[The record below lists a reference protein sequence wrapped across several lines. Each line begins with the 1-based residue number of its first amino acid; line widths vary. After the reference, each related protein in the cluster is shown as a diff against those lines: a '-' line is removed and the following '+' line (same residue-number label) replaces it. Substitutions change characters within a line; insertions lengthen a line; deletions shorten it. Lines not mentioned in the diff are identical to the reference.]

1 MSLFEN
7 KRAFTL
13 TTIFAFAFAGCA
25 TYGFLQRSALQDTV
39 KKINEADSKME
50 KIVKSP
56 LPAKAETRELLNKQT
71 TAIQRSLR
79 PLEEDLS
86 VYAKTC
92 KALTEDAIKKET
104 NFKPDFLK
112 KARASFVEMANAAG
126 CRLDDPEGFTFGL
139 DRNYNE
145 RNDAATT
152 TTTPYLLYQ
161 LAAAKTLAG
170 YVVNAGAVSLDRMYC
185 EAVPNTEAEEETTP
199 LLIELSFTVKRG
211 EIPVGQ
217 EYTAPVTQVLNSIL
231 EGKGSN
237 EKEKFFFI
245 IRGINMMSNNTYG
258 SVDPYSDPF
267 ANNAEGPTTIADRK
281 VGKPEETIRV
291 NLIVEAVY
299 FS

>member
-1 MSLFEN
+1 MSLLEN

-13 TTIFAFAFAGCA
+13 TAIFALAFAGTA
-25 TYGFLQRSALQDTV
+25 TFGVIQRGELQDTV
-39 KKINEADSKME
+39 KKINEADSKLE
-50 KIVKSP
+50 KLAKAP
-56 LPAKAETRELLNKQT
+56 LPAKAETKELLNKQ
-71 TAIQRSLR
+71 AGVIQRALK

-104 NFKPDFLK
+104 NFKPDDLK
-112 KARASFVEMANAAG
+112 KARAAFVEKANAAG

-145 RNDAATT
+145 RNDAATL
-152 TTTPYLLYQ
+152 TTTPYVLYQ

-170 YVVNAGAVSLDRMYC
+170 YAVDAGAVSIDRMYC
-185 EAVPNTEAEEETTP
+185 ETVPTTEAEEETTP
-199 LLIELSFTVKRG
+199 LLIELTFTVKRG
-211 EIPVGQ
+211 EIPTEE
-217 EYTAPVTQVLNSIL
+217 EYTGAIAKVLNAIV

-237 EKEKFFFI
+237 DKEKFFFI
-245 IRGINMMSNNTYG
+245 IRGLNMMSNNTYG
-258 SVDPYSDPF
+258 PVDTYSDPF
-267 ANNAEGPTTIADRK
+267 TAEAEGPSTIAERK
-281 VGKPEETIRV
+281 VGNAEETIRV

>member
-1 MSLFEN
+1 MSLLEN

-13 TTIFAFAFAGCA
+13 TTIFALAFAGTA
-25 TYGFLQRSALQDTV
+25 TFGVIQRGELQDTV
-39 KKINEADSKME
+39 KKINEADTKLE
-50 KIVKSP
+50 KLAKSP
-56 LPAKAETRELLNKQT
+56 LPAKAETRELLNKQAG
-71 TAIQRSLR
+71 AIQRSLK

-86 VYAKTC
+86 AYAKTC

-104 NFKPDFLK
+104 NFKPDYLR
-112 KARASFVEMANAAG
+112 KARTAFVEMANAAG

-145 RNDAATT
+145 KNDAANS
-152 TTTPYLLYQ
+152 TTTPYVLYQ

-185 EAVPNTEAEEETTP
+185 EPVPNTEPEDEATP
-199 LLIELSFTVKRG
+199 LLIEMSFTVKRG

-217 EYTAPVTQVLNSIL
+217 EYTAPLTQVLNSIL

-237 EKEKFFFI
+237 DKEKFFFI
-245 IRGINMMSNNTYG
+245 IRGINMTSNNVYG
-258 SVDPYSDPF
+258 TVDTYSDPF
-267 ANNAEGPTTIADRK
+267 ADNGGAPTSIAERK
-281 VGKPEETIRV
+281 AGKPEETIRV
-291 NLIVEAVY
+291 NLIIEAVY

>member
-1 MSLFEN
+1 MSLLEN

-13 TTIFAFAFAGCA
+13 TAIFALAFAGCA
-25 TYGFLQRSALQDTV
+25 TYGFIQRGALQDTV
-39 KKINEADSKME
+39 KDINEADTKLE
-50 KIVKSP
+50 KLAKSP
-56 LPAKAETRELLNKQT
+56 LPAKAETKELLNKQ
-71 TAIQRSLR
+71 ANVIQRTLK
-79 PLEEDLS
+79 PLEDDMS

-104 NFKPDFLK
+104 NFKPDNLK
-112 KARASFVEMANAAG
+112 KARAAFVEKANAAG

-152 TTTPYLLYQ
+152 TTTPYVLYQ

-170 YVVNAGAVSLDRMYC
+170 YAVEAGAVSIDRMYC
-185 EAVPNTEAEEETTP
+185 ETVPTTEPDAETTP
-199 LLIELSFTVKRG
+199 LLIELTFTVKRG
-211 EIPVGQ
+211 EIPTEE
-217 EYTAPVTQVLNSIL
+217 EYTAPITKMLNSIV

-237 EKEKFFFI
+237 DKEKFFFI

-258 SVDPYSDPF
+258 PLDTYSDAF
-267 ANNAEGPTTIADRK
+267 ATEAEGASTIAERK
-281 VGKPEETIRV
+281 VGQPEETVRV